1 MKYTNLTE
9 NVRIPVLGLGTWG
22 MGGRSSPDYSNDKE
36 DIEAIKFALD
46 LGLTHIDTAE
56 YYGSGHAEEL
66 VGRAIQG
73 YDRDELFI
81 TTKVWRTNLEH
92 DDLIAS
98 MKGSLE
104 RLGLDYVDLY
114 LIHWP
119 NPEVPLKETMEA
131 LECCSEEGWTRLI
144 GVSNFSKELM
154 MEAQGYLKEESLVA
168 NQVEYSLMEQ
178 EPKTELLPY
187 LKEINSTLI
196 AYRPIARGKLAKP
209 GHGALDEL
217 ADRYD
222 KTQVQIA
229 LNWLISQENVIA
241 IPKSSDKTHLR
252 EIAGAVDWSLSKED
266 RKRLETSFN

>member
-131 LECCSEEGWTRLI
+131 LEYCSEEGWTRLI

-154 MEAQGYLKEESLVA
+154 MEAQGYLKEECLVA

-196 AYRPIARGKLAKP
+196 AYRPIARGKLAKT